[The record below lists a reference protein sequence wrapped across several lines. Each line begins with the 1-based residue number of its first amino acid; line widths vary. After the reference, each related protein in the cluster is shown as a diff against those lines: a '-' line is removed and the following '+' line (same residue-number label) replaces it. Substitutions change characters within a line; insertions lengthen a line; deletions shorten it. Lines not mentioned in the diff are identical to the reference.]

1 MERYVR
7 KYGDAVFI
15 NELLKNSEQHISTM
29 QQFNASVYE
38 SLTKV
43 VDSAEGYLKGE
54 GRRLAEVVER
64 LSTRVPEME
73 ELGLR
78 EIRERLETL
87 LRESEIVIEK
97 LRARLEDVKEGRAA
111 HLTLDELFDS
121 VKELNDLWDTAM
133 RLVNFYKRLYSDLS
147 PLFLITA

>member
-38 SLTKV
+38 TLTKV

-147 PLFLITA
+147 PLFLITT

>member
-38 SLTKV
+38 TLTKV

>member
-1 MERYVR
+1 VERYVR

-38 SLTKV
+38 TLTKV

>member
-38 SLTKV
+38 TLTKV

-54 GRRLAEVVER
+54 DRRLAEVVER

-147 PLFLITA
+147 PLFLITE

>member
-1 MERYVR
+1 MR

-38 SLTKV
+38 TLTKV

-111 HLTLDELFDS
+111 HLTLDELC
-121 VKELNDLWDTAM
+121 
-133 RLVNFYKRLYSDLS
+133 KR
-147 PLFLITA
+147 IK

>member
-1 MERYVR
+1 VERYVR

-38 SLTKV
+38 TLTKV

-147 PLFLITA
+147 PLFLITT